1 MLVFLKEILDS
12 GFRSVSL
19 IGMGKNTGK
28 TFTFNQLIME
38 ARQLDIGVAMTTIGL
53 DGEPS
58 DSLFHHAKP
67 KILLSPGQ
75 IVANARSL
83 LLASGLDYEI
93 LQATGV
99 TTPLGEVFLARALS
113 AGETLLAGPGTRQ
126 ELALVK
132 DQLEGLGVDLF
143 IVDGAVDRRSLA
155 APMVTDTTVLAAGAE
170 ASWDRRRLLE
180 KLRHQLR
187 ILQLPAWQN
196 QAQADLIQHEYGLSK
211 DPDVKLVL
219 LGEKGVQAVLT
230 NQEFY
235 HTETLPELID
245 LSTRAVFVRGMLT
258 DSVLARVLAGAH
270 QLSSINILVQDPT
283 AVFLGPQSFHSLDA
297 YQSALQVLDSIH
309 ISAVTVNPFSSRYG
323 LADPLQLLRDVG
335 CTVDPI
341 PAFDL
346 NLGMRYRPEEEDF
359 NGIS

>member
-1 MLVFLKEILDS
+1 
-12 GFRSVSL
+12 
-19 IGMGKNTGK
+19 MGKNTGK

-180 KLRHQLR
+180 KL
-187 ILQLPAWQN
+187 
-196 QAQADLIQHEYGLSK
+196 
-211 DPDVKLVL
+211 
-219 LGEKGVQAVLT
+219 
-230 NQEFY
+230 
-235 HTETLPELID
+235 
-245 LSTRAVFVRGMLT
+245 
-258 DSVLARVLAGAH
+258 
-270 QLSSINILVQDPT
+270 
-283 AVFLGPQSFHSLDA
+283 
-297 YQSALQVLDSIH
+297 
-309 ISAVTVNPFSSRYG
+309 
-323 LADPLQLLRDVG
+323 
-335 CTVDPI
+335 
-341 PAFDL
+341 
-346 NLGMRYRPEEEDF
+346 
-359 NGIS
+359 